1 VTALVLYGGW
11 RGGDVSGIR
20 VIRAGVKEGERS
32 FVGRLFE
39 VENAVLAFFDE
50 EGSLKLGTLTIAM
63 PQFEGRTCLS
73 SVILGERNVLV
84 TKLLAEQLARAFQ
97 KIALVSTHLVEIEA
111 RQTSA
116 SLLRLAASLCEKARA
131 K

>member
-1 VTALVLYGGW
+1 MA
-11 RGGDVSGIR
+11 GIR
-20 VIRAGVKEGERS
+20 VFREGVKDGERS

-50 EGSLKLGTLTIAM
+50 EGSLKLGTLTIAI
-63 PQFEGRTCLS
+63 PQFEGSTCLS

-84 TKLLAEQLARAFQ
+84 TKMLAERLTRAFQ
-97 KIALVSTHLVEIEA
+97 KISLVSTHLAEIKE

-116 SLLRLAASLCEKARA
+116 SLLRLATSLCEKA
-131 K
+131 KSG

>member
-1 VTALVLYGGW
+1 M
-11 RGGDVSGIR
+11 SGIR
-20 VIRAGVKEGERS
+20 VIREGVKDGERS

-97 KIALVSTHLVEIEA
+97 KIALVSTHLAEIEA

-116 SLLRLAASLCEKARA
+116 SLLQLAASLSEKARA

>member
-1 VTALVLYGGW
+1 MA
-11 RGGDVSGIR
+11 GIR
-20 VIRAGVKEGERS
+20 VVREGVKEGERS

-50 EGSLKLGTLTIAM
+50 EESLKLGTLTIAI

-84 TKLLAEQLARAFQ
+84 TKLLAIEIPHSNRLGTRWH
-97 KIALVSTHLVEIEA
+97 STVLPRKCIEPFTA
-111 RQTSA
+111 
-116 SLLRLAASLCEKARA
+116 
-131 K
+131 